1 VTSPNPIPFFD
12 LTRQYREVGDKIRA
26 AVEPVLA
33 TQQFVLGETVSRF
46 EKKIADFLKS
56 PHAVGVASG
65 TDALVLLLK
74 AAGLSMGE
82 AVLVPSFTFYASVSS
97 ICLAGGRPLWAEV
110 DDRLFLVT
118 PETLERSL
126 MSQAVRGKDGVFRT
140 LNGNAPVRGVMV
152 VHLYG
157 QMADMAAIS
166 RWAEDRGLW
175 VVEDACQSIGALHDG
190 KSAGT
195 FSRGAA
201 YSFFPT
207 KNLGGAGDGGL
218 ISTQDPQMADRIRS
232 LRVHGSRQRYV
243 HDELGYNS
251 RLDAIQAAILETKLA
266 FLPEWNNRRRF
277 LAKRYSDAFSGQSL
291 FRVPAVQKTGE
302 AVFHQYTIVFS
313 RTVTRDRVK
322 ERLLQEGIG
331 TEIYYPVPQHR
342 QTAFQSFF
350 RTGLDVTDRLSA
362 SVLSLPVFPELT
374 ETEQDRVIHVLSE
387 VAGKGG

>member
-1 VTSPNPIPFFD
+1 MTSPNPIPFFD

-46 EKKIADFLKS
+46 EKKIADFLKA

-74 AAGLSMGE
+74 AAGLSVGE
-82 AVLVPSFTFYASVSS
+82 AVLVPSFTFYASASS

-157 QMADMAAIS
+157 QMADMSAIS
-166 RWAEDRGLW
+166 RWADDRGLW

-190 KSAGT
+190 KGAGT

-218 ISTQDPQMADRIRS
+218 IATQDSQMADRIRS

-251 RLDAIQAAILETKLA
+251 RLDAIQAAILEAKLA
-266 FLPEWNNRRRF
+266 FLPGWNSRRRF
-277 LAKRYSDAFSGQSL
+277 LAKRYSDAFSGLSL

-374 ETEQDRVIHVLSE
+374 ETEQDRVIYVLSE